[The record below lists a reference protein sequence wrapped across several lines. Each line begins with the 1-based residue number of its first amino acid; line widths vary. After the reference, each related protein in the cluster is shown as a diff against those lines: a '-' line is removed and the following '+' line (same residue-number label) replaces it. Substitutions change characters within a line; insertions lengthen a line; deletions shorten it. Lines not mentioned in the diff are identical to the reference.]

1 MGKIKAKFKKGQ
13 KFFHAGQNLF
23 VEIEDLEFFEGK
35 GWLYTLKTYSHK
47 NEVSPFKRY
56 YEPKV
61 IEMLA
66 PMRETPA
73 VKILY
78 GK

>member
-1 MGKIKAKFKKGQ
+1 MAKIKAKFKKGQ

-23 VEIEDLEFFEGK
+23 VEIENAEFFDGK

-47 NEVSPFKRY
+47 GDVEPYKRY

-61 IEMLA
+61 IELLA
-66 PMRETPA
+66 PMKPTNA